1 MKCGLHQFIFQRR
14 HADTSIALTTRPLPF
29 ESGSLLIAG
38 GAAGRTA
45 VIHLPFSH
53 LSGSLGCS
61 LLSQRRAVA
70 EKKGSQGRVIARR
83 AHSCVLWN
91 HYSLLP
97 PLLHNIFYSIN
108 SWRYHQKLMCAY
120 WISLG
125 FFYVVI
131 CLDNIFADSSIM
143 LIDHL
148 GHRIAVLKLSFF
160 DLVHPFFFFWFIRSY
175 RKCHWQWGSRAE
187 DPTPAYFSVLSK
199 ERFTHLLSSIL

>member
-45 VIHLPFSH
+45 VIHLPFIP
-53 LSGSLGCS
+53 
-61 LLSQRRAVA
+61 VA
-70 EKKGSQGRVIARR
+70 PLVAHCCREKGSGREEGSGG
-83 AHSCVLWN
+83 HSTPAYLVFCETITLYYPHFCIIFSTQLIPGDITWN
-91 HYSLLP
+91 WY
-97 PLLHNIFYSIN
+97 
-108 SWRYHQKLMCAY
+108 AY

-160 DLVHPFFFFWFIRSY
+160 DLVHPFFFF
-175 RKCHWQWGSRAE
+175 GSSVLSQMPLAMRIKSW

-199 ERFTHLLSSIL
+199 ERFTHLSSIL